1 VCATHNVRDSKS
13 ATFRQQEAEDRKGSA
28 AQTVM
33 SAEQL
38 LGPEEGMQA
47 IVRPGFSPLAGKQP
61 LQAGMQQRQQMG
73 GLARILLGQEQ

>member
-1 VCATHNVRDSKS
+1 MPGKIGRVRNAPVRDSKR
-13 ATFRQQEAEDRKGSA
+13 ATCRQQEAEDRKGSA

-47 IVRPGFSPLAGKQP
+47 IVRPDFSLLAREQF
-61 LQAGMQQRQQMG
+61 LRAGM
-73 GLARILLGQEQ
+73 